1 MDNDFRQLCFVLV
14 LSSENFPPSCIRRT
28 YNSREWFAAG
38 CRSAGNSTKIYI
50 NKADGIFVKNARLI
64 DEGWGEKG
72 GWLIFYFK
80 SSTIG
85 TPVMCIIFP
94 AIFSVQKKYIY
105 KWHIIF
111 FLLKLYK
118 IDR

>member
-1 MDNDFRQLCFVLV
+1 MLRSRLELGKFSIILLV
-14 LSSENFPPSCIRRT
+14 YTVQFPR
-28 YNSREWFAAG
+28 REWFAAG
-38 CRSAGNSTKIYI
+38 CRSAGNSTRIYI

-64 DEGWGEKG
+64 DGGEDG
-72 GWLIFYFK
+72 LIFYFK

-94 AIFSVQKKYIY
+94 AISSIRKKNIH

-111 FLLKLYK
+111 FFIEIIRSTDKF
-118 IDR
+118 D